1 MPSVPERG
9 ETNRTDTSALSIAAS
24 AIAHGLAH
32 GTPPPL
38 RDDYPAALQR
48 PGASFVTL
56 THGDELRGCIGSLEA
71 HRALA
76 HDLALN
82 AYAASFLDPRFPP
95 LRDAEVTA
103 LSLEIAILNPLEAFP
118 CDSETELLAQLR
130 PHVDGL
136 VLEEGTRHRATF
148 LPKVWETLPEP
159 AEFLRALRRKAG
171 LAPDY
176 WSESLRFAR
185 YTTTVIQGGYLE
197 ALARDGGYP
206 LPD

>member
-1 MPSVPERG
+1 MPERG
-9 ETNRTDTSALSIAAS
+9 ETDGTDTPALSIAAA

-32 GTPPPL
+32 GAPPPP
-38 RDDYPAALQR
+38 RDDYPGALRR

-56 THGDELRGCIGSLEA
+56 TREGELRGCIGSLEA

-76 HDLALN
+76 RDLALN
-82 AYAASFLDPRFPP
+82 AYAAAFLDPRFPP
-95 LRDAEVTA
+95 LRDAEITA

-118 CDSETELLAQLR
+118 CDSEAELLARLR
-130 PHVDGL
+130 PYVDGL

-148 LPKVWETLPEP
+148 LPKVWEMLPEP
-159 AEFLRALRRKAG
+159 AEFLRELRRKAG
-171 LAPDY
+171 LAPGY

-185 YTTTVIQGGYLE
+185 YTTAVIQGGYLE
-197 ALARDGGYP
+197 TLARAGGNP